1 MQQGTLEVSVLQVL
15 LERRDQAANDMELS
29 RVQQDLQ
36 QQQLIQES
44 LL

>member
-1 MQQGTLEVSVLQVL
+1 